1 MEWNNLK
8 AHKAVA
14 EEWLGPGFFVPKNGG
29 IVSVDGR
36 ENVPNPFPIVP
47 QARQQMHA
55 LKSPQVQN
63 TNKPS
68 LRLNFHLTLLQTL
81 TCQNLSICYILYIIY
96 SILYILYSILYTL
109 YYIPYTIY
117 YIVYS
122 IHYILYI
129 LYIIYYNIL

>member
-1 MEWNNLK
+1 MCSIFTHPTRQFGDPMEWNNLK

-55 LKSPQVQN
+55 LKSPQVQT

-68 LRLNFHLTLLQTL
+68 LRLNLHHLTLLQTK
-81 TCQNLSICYILYIIY
+81 TCQNVSI
-96 SILYILYSILYTL
+96 
-109 YYIPYTIY
+109 
-117 YIVYS
+117 
-122 IHYILYI
+122 
-129 LYIIYYNIL
+129 